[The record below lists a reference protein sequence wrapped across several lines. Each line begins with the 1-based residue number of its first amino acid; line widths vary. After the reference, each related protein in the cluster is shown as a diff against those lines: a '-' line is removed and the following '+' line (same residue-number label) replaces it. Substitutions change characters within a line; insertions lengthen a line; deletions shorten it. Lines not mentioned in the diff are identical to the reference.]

1 MFLDSH
7 EDVEI
12 IENYWN
18 TNGKPSQGNS
28 NLSKVKTSKNTCLLS
43 NEDRF
48 NKKQE
53 IYDDHDDYND
63 IRKMHDCRSNHFKE
77 NIRYNSKE
85 NSIIKNLKKHCNEN

>member
-1 MFLDSH
+1 MMFLDSH
-7 EDVEI
+7 EDVEK

-28 NLSKVKTSKNTCLLS
+28 SLSKVKTSKNTCLIS

-53 IYDDHDDYND
+53 IYDDYDN
-63 IRKMHDCRSNHFKE
+63 IREMHNRRSNHFKE
-77 NIRYNSKE
+77 DIRYNSKE
-85 NSIIKNLKKHCNEN
+85 NCRGKNLKKHCNEN

>member
-7 EDVEI
+7 EDEDK

-53 IYDDHDDYND
+53 IYYDYDD
-63 IRKMHDCRSNHFKE
+63 IREMHGRRNRHFLQDK
-77 NIRYNSKE
+77 RYNSKE
-85 NSIIKNLKKHCNEN
+85 NCRVKNLKKHCNEN

>member
-12 IENYWN
+12 IENFWN
-18 TNGKPSQGNS
+18 TNGNPSQGNS

-53 IYDDHDDYND
+53 IYDDYDG
-63 IRKMHDCRSNHFKE
+63 IREMHNRRSNHFKE
-77 NIRYNSKE
+77 DIRYNSKE
-85 NSIIKNLKKHCNEN
+85 NCRIKKNLKKHCNED